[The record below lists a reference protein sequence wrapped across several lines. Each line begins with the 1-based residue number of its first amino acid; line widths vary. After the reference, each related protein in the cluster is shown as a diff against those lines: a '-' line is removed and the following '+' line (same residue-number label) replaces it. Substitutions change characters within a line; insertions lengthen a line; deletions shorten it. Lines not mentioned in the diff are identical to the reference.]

1 MRTTIGV
8 LWGTASAPT
17 NTFPSL
23 GSPIAVFPP
32 TLTRPTR
39 DAAHCAPGWLA
50 LLTSNVAKPNLAGT
64 VNRSKAR

>member
-32 TLTRPTR
+32 TLHHAADTRRRPLR
-39 DAAHCAPGWLA
+39 AWVAGFAHIERG
-50 LLTSNVAKPNLAGT
+50 
-64 VNRSKAR
+64 